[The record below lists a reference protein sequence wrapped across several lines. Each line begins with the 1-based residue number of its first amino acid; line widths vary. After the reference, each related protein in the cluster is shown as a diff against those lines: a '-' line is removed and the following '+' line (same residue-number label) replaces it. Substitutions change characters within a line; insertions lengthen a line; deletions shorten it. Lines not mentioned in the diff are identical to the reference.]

1 MGTTAPTFHF
11 DLLPLFGESSQILQ
25 TVSYL
30 GLTAFVFTAGLEIE
44 LTGIWRQRRSTLIT
58 SISGIILPFA
68 LGYGVVVLLPG
79 LWSIPSG
86 DTRIFALFMGTALSI
101 SALPVIARILIDLDL
116 LKEGLGG
123 IIMGAATINDIIGW
137 SIFALILSSLNS
149 NSNLRLN
156 LSLTIGVLLL
166 TACIFC
172 LAAKNEALQKS
183 AIWEIFIDITALAM
197 LIAAIASEF
206 LGAHGIFCAFLAG
219 AILSQ
224 RRARRDLILKK
235 IYFPVMVI
243 LAPIYFCSIGI
254 ETNFIDYFDLAI
266 VLLVFTVACIGKI
279 LGAGLA
285 AAASG
290 VEGRKAMAIGFGLN
304 ARGAMEIVLA
314 SAALG
319 YGLIDESVFVALVV
333 MALATTAI
341 SGLSLPWLMKMRPI
355 SQKAWDPLPLHEQM
369 GSYNYLES

>member
-1 MGTTAPTFHF
+1 M
-11 DLLPLFGESSQILQ
+11 
-25 TVSYL
+25 
-30 GLTAFVFTAGLEIE
+30 
-44 LTGIWRQRRSTLIT
+44 
-58 SISGIILPFA
+58 
-68 LGYGVVVLLPG
+68 
-79 LWSIPSG
+79 
-86 DTRIFALFMGTALSI
+86 
-101 SALPVIARILIDLDL
+101 
-116 LKEGLGG
+116 
-123 IIMGAATINDIIGW
+123 
-137 SIFALILSSLNS
+137 
-149 NSNLRLN
+149 
-156 LSLTIGVLLL
+156 LL

-314 SAALG
+314 SAALD

-355 SQKAWDPLPLHEQM
+355 SQKAWDPLPLHEQL